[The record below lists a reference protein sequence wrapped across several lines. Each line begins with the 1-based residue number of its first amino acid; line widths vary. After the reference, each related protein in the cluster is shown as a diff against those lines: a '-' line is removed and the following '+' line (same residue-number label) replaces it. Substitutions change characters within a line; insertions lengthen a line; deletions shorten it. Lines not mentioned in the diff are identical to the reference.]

1 MSNQVSLEERIHA
14 RLLATGST
22 MATAESCTGGLIGHR
37 LTQLPG
43 ISDFYLGGVVAYSN
57 AVKCAILGVSAQTL
71 AVYGAVSEAVA
82 REMASGA
89 RRIFCSDYA
98 LSVTGIAGPG
108 GGTSEK
114 PVGLVYI
121 ALAGP
126 SGVSVREC
134 RFSGDRGSVKEQ
146 SATASLEMLEAGIE

>member
-14 RLLATGST
+14 RLLATGHT

-37 LTQLPG
+37 LTQVPG
-43 ISDFYLGGVVAYSN
+43 ISDSYLGGVVAYSN
-57 AVKCAILGVSAQTL
+57 AAKCAILGVSAQTL
-71 AVYGAVSEAVA
+71 VVYGAVSEAVA

-108 GGTSEK
+108 GGTAEK

-121 ALAGP
+121 ALASP
-126 SGVSVREC
+126 IAVSVREC
-134 RFSGDRGSVKEQ
+134 RFSGDRASIKEQ